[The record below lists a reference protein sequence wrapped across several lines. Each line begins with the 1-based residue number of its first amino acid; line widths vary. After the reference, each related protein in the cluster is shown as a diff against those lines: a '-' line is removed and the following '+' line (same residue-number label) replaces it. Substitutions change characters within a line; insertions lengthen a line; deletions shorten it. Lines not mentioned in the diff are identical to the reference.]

1 VWTKYVKYDTREDK
15 LMFMH
20 LGGDVVISLKD
31 IISIMDIESSNAS
44 SNTREFLKTA
54 EDEGFIRR
62 ISEDEEKSFIL
73 AEKDKKTIIYLSP
86 ISSVTL
92 CKRAGFID
100 YISLK

>member
-1 VWTKYVKYDTREDK
+1 
-15 LMFMH
+15 MFMH

-31 IISIMDIESSNAS
+31 IISIMDIESSS
-44 SNTREFLKTA
+44 TSGVTKEFLKTA

-62 ISEDEEKSFIL
+62 ITENEEKSFIL

-92 CKRAGFID
+92 HKRAGFIED
-100 YISLK
+100 ISLK

>member
-1 VWTKYVKYDTREDK
+1 
-15 LMFMH
+15 MFLH

-31 IISIMDIESSNAS
+31 IISIMNIESSNKS
-44 SNTREFLKTA
+44 DYTKEFLKTA
-54 EDEGFIRR
+54 EDEGFVRR

-92 CKRAGFID
+92 YKRAGFID
-100 YISLK
+100 DISLK

>member
-1 VWTKYVKYDTREDK
+1 
-15 LMFMH
+15 MFMH

-31 IISIMDIESSNAS
+31 IISIMDIEKSSTS
-44 SNTREFLKTA
+44 GVTKEFLKTA

-62 ISEDEEKSFIL
+62 ISENEEKSFIL

-92 CKRAGFID
+92 HKRARFID
-100 YISLK
+100 DISLE

>member
-1 VWTKYVKYDTREDK
+1 
-15 LMFMH
+15 MFMH

-31 IISIMDIESSNAS
+31 IISIMDIESSS
-44 SNTREFLKTA
+44 TSGVTKEFLKTA

-62 ISEDEEKSFIL
+62 ISENEEKSIIL

-92 CKRAGFID
+92 HKRARFID
-100 YISLK
+100 DISLE

>member
-1 VWTKYVKYDTREDK
+1 
-15 LMFMH
+15 MFMH

-31 IISIMDIESSNAS
+31 IISIMDIESSS
-44 SNTREFLKTA
+44 TSGVTKEFLKTA

-62 ISEDEEKSFIL
+62 ITENEEKSFIL

-92 CKRAGFID
+92 HKRA
-100 YISLK
+100 

>member
-1 VWTKYVKYDTREDK
+1 
-15 LMFMH
+15 MFVH
-20 LGGDVVISLKD
+20 LGGDVVISSKD
-31 IISIMDIESSNAS
+31 IISIMNIESCNTS

-73 AEKDKKTIIYLSP
+73 TEKNKKTIIYLSP

-100 YISLK
+100 DIALK

>member
-1 VWTKYVKYDTREDK
+1 LEAREDK

-31 IISIMDIESSNAS
+31 IISIMDIESSNTS

-62 ISEDEEKSFIL
+62 ISEDEAKSFVL

-92 CKRAGFID
+92 YKRAGFID
-100 YISLK
+100 DISLK

>member
-1 VWTKYVKYDTREDK
+1 
-15 LMFMH
+15 MFIH

-31 IISIMDIESSNAS
+31 IISIMDIESSNTS
-44 SNTREFLKTA
+44 SDTKEFLKTA

-100 YISLK
+100 DISLK

>member
-1 VWTKYVKYDTREDK
+1 
-15 LMFMH
+15 MFLH

-31 IISIMDIESSNAS
+31 IISIMNTESSNKS

-54 EDEGFIRR
+54 EDEGFIRK

-73 AEKDKKTIIYLSP
+73 TEKDKKTIIYLSP

-92 CKRAGFID
+92 YKRAGFID
-100 YISLK
+100 DISLK

>member
-1 VWTKYVKYDTREDK
+1 LDAREDN
-15 LMFMH
+15 LMFIH

-31 IISIMDIESSNAS
+31 IISIMDIESSNTS

-62 ISEDEEKSFIL
+62 ISEDEPKSFIL

-92 CKRAGFID
+92 YKRAGFID
-100 YISLK
+100 DISLK

>member
-1 VWTKYVKYDTREDK
+1 
-15 LMFMH
+15 MFMH

-31 IISIMDIESSNAS
+31 IISIMDIESSSTS
-44 SNTREFLKTA
+44 SITKEFLKTA

-73 AEKDKKTIIYLSP
+73 TEKNKKTIIYLSP

-92 CKRAGFID
+92 FKRPGSITD
-100 YISLK
+100 ISLK